1 MPDSTDRKRL
11 GKLGE
16 DKAAEF
22 LRQKGYLIRERNFRC
37 KLGEIDLIADHDEY
51 LVFVEVKSR
60 YASKEMIS
68 PLISM
73 TRKKCNRIRLLGQTY
88 LNRYDIKQKQPRFDV
103 IGIVFQNKEQYS
115 LEHIKNAF

>member
-1 MPDSTDRKRL
+1 MPDSTNRIRL

-16 DKAAEF
+16 QKAAEY
-22 LRQKGYLIRERNFRC
+22 LKQKGYRIRERNFRC
-37 KLGEIDLIADHDEY
+37 REGEIDLIADHGEY

-60 YASKEMIS
+60 YATEEMIN

-88 LNRYDIKQKQPRFDV
+88 LARHKIRTKQPRFDV
-103 IGIVFQNKEQYS
+103 IGIVFQNQKQYS
-115 LEHIKNAF
+115 LEHIENAF